1 MTSSRAGC
9 SKLFLTRLASFARLA
24 PTEKR
29 LALRAIAL
37 LAVTRVALRTLPFER
52 AHALMAVAP
61 RPAARARDDLSR
73 PAGTASDDLPRAV
86 RRAVIRAARSLPGSS
101 CLAQSLVAERLLRAG
116 GRAARLSIG
125 VAPQGDAGTMRVG
138 LDAHAWVESGG
149 VLVTGD
155 DPHDR
160 YQVLAT
166 FGSE

>member
-1 MTSSRAGC
+1 
-9 SKLFLTRLASFARLA
+9 LFLTRLASFARLPA
-24 PTEKR
+24 TEKR

-37 LAVTRVALRTLPFER
+37 LAAARVALRILPFDR
-52 AHALMAVAP
+52 ARSLIAVAP
-61 RPAARARDDLSR
+61 RLAARAGDDLPRSAV
-73 PAGTASDDLPRAV
+73 PGGDELPRAV
-86 RRAVIRAARSLPGSS
+86 RRAVIRASRSLPGSS

-125 VAPQGDAGTMRVG
+125 VAAPGDAATMRIG

-149 VLVTGD
+149 VVVTGD

>member
-1 MTSSRAGC
+1 M
-9 SKLFLTRLASFARLA
+9 FLTRLASFARLPGA
-24 PTEKR
+24 EKR

-37 LAVTRVALRTLPFER
+37 LAATRVALRTLPFDR
-52 AHALMAVAP
+52 AHALIAVAP
-61 RPAARARDDLSR
+61 RPAPRAGDDPPRSAA
-73 PAGTASDDLPRAV
+73 PAGDDLPRAI

-101 CLAQSLVAERLLRAG
+101 CLAQSLVAERLLRASG
-116 GRAARLSIG
+116 GAARLSIG
-125 VAPQGDAGTMRVG
+125 VAARGDATTMRVG

-166 FGSE
+166 FDSE